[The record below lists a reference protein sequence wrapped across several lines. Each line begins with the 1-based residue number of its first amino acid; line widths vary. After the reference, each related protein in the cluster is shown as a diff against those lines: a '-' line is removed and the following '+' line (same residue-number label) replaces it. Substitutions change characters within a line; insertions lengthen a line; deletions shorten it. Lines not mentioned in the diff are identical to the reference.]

1 MDVGGDIKKIKGRE
15 EKEKMNRK
23 SREEKGWAPFL
34 LCQGSRSSEKEV
46 KLKEIKRWEEIERKW
61 FRSDV

>member
-46 KLKEIKRWEEIERKW
+46 KLKEIKR
-61 FRSDV
+61 